1 MRNITIVYKDVTANK
16 ITVAQDEIRI
26 KVRPCDEYNVN
37 LAKFINYCIGY
48 FENKVYPVTVRYR
61 IEQTVNTCSLQ
72 ILDSQKERLG
82 YSTCRILHIK
92 FEEQS

>member
-37 LAKFINYCIGY
+37 LAKFINYCMSY
-48 FENKVYPVTVRYR
+48 FENKVYPVTTRFR

-72 ILDSQKERLG
+72 IPRFTERTSRLFNL
-82 YSTCRILHIK
+82 SNTAHQI
-92 FEEQS
+92 